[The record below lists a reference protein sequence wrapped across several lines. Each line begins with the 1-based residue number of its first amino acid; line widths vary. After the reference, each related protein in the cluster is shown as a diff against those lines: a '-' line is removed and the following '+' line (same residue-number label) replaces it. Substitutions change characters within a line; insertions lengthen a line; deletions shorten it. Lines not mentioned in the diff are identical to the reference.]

1 MNTVSVNTER
11 ISITL
16 FEMFARLLTRFF
28 STQQTFESVES
39 REREGGMAGINHGSV
54 AIRWAGC
61 RAVMLCMLTHWH
73 DILGHLDPASDTVGG
88 VSVELRYVRL
98 LTAASALLC
107 PTVCCEKSPLH
118 WIVLYNMSCSG
129 WLTESTGNDFC
140 FWFINA
146 LIPDCLYTP
155 RILCGFH

>member
-54 AIRWAGC
+54 AIR
-61 RAVMLCMLTHWH
+61 
-73 DILGHLDPASDTVGG
+73 
-88 VSVELRYVRL
+88 
-98 LTAASALLC
+98 
-107 PTVCCEKSPLH
+107 
-118 WIVLYNMSCSG
+118 
-129 WLTESTGNDFC
+129 
-140 FWFINA
+140 
-146 LIPDCLYTP
+146 
-155 RILCGFH
+155 